1 LISSQRLWG
10 GPLLRQEAVALL
22 KELGNRDLVQ
32 PFFVIIEKRTRDKFQ
47 LKIKGSF
54 DKTQIFSFLKTRGFS
69 CEDKEDYLII
79 YKV

>member
-1 LISSQRLWG
+1 
-10 GPLLRQEAVALL
+10 LLRKEAVALL

-54 DKTQIFSFLKTRGFS
+54 DKKTNFFIS
-69 CEDKEDYLII
+69 KE
-79 YKV
+79 

>member
-1 LISSQRLWG
+1 LITSQGLWG

-54 DKTQIFSFLKTRGFS
+54 DKTQIFSFLKSRGFS

>member
-1 LISSQRLWG
+1 LISSQGLWG
-10 GPLLRQEAVALL
+10 GPLLRKEAVALL

-54 DKTQIFSFLKTRGFS
+54 NKTQIFSFLKSRGFS
-69 CEDKEDYLII
+69 CEEKEDYLII

>member
-1 LISSQRLWG
+1 MKSSQGLKG
-10 GPLLRQEAVALL
+10 EALLRKEAVALL

>member
-54 DKTQIFSFLKTRGFS
+54 DKTQIFSFLKSRGFS